1 MKNDV
6 RVIIRMPHELAET
19 LKSFENT
26 SDFIRRAVMEKL
38 MKVRKLDR
46 IKMEVNHGRKK
57 RSGRS

>member
-1 MKNDV
+1 
-6 RVIIRMPHELAET
+6 MPHELAET

>member
-38 MKVRKLDR
+38 IKVRKLDR
-46 IKMEVNHGRKK
+46 TKMEISCKRKLSKK
-57 RSGRS
+57 R